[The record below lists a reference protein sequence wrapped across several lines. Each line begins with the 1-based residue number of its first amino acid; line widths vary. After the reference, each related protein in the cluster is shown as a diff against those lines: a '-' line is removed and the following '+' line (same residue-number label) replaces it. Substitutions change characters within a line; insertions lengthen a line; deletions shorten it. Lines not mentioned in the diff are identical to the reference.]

1 MSHIPTDI
9 PMNPQ
14 EIAGSIDR
22 LGTSGGLLSA
32 GFRSDAQFLGRS
44 HGSVAKLK
52 VNAVCISRKTKF
64 VRTHMYIHIMYII
77 LCYTLYYIYIYVC
90 VYVYLCV
97 QNCGEWWVNHL
108 FQWRS
113 RANITIKKK
122 LKHGKLKEI
131 MNMVRQ
137 WIHMVGFNMS
147 WSHEP
152 PKNWF

>member
-1 MSHIPTDI
+1 MPSFLAD
-9 PMNPQ
+9 PMEVLRSLRWMLCVYQ
-14 EIAGSIDR
+14 EKPN
-22 LGTSGGLLSA
+22 LYVHT
-32 GFRSDAQFLGRS
+32 
-44 HGSVAKLK
+44 
-52 VNAVCISRKTKF
+52 CIYTLCILYC
-64 VRTHMYIHIMYII
+64 VIHYII
-77 LCYTLYYIYIYVC
+77 YICVC